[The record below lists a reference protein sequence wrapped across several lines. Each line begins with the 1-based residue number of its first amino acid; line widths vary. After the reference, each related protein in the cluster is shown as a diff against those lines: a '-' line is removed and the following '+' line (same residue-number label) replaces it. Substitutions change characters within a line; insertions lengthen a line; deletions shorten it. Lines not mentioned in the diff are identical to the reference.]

1 VWQNDFARG
10 FCGFLQNPRK
20 QQNLCKSALNC
31 ESVGECCEL
40 AIGCNRF
47 PVRGY
52 VRFRWIGLALR
63 QRIPRFGFE
72 NRSEE
77 KKPLISSDW

>member
-1 VWQNDFARG
+1 VWQNDIAKV
-10 FCGFLQNPRK
+10 FCGFLQNSRK

-40 AIGCNRF
+40 AIDRDCF

-52 VRFRWIGLALR
+52 VRLRWTGFALR
-63 QRIPRFGFE
+63 Q
-72 NRSEE
+72 
-77 KKPLISSDW
+77 